1 MKWFKLITS
10 IFSNGWLNVT
20 SICSFITSPRKLRA
34 TLLEVLM
41 GRPKLMIFLGIILFL
56 MHVSSLHIFL
66 SITQL
71 LFFEFLH
78 VPLHFLPMT
87 TFFFFP
93 ENRNHLELTGRFDAS
108 SSTIR
113 QAIRIELLEV
123 HRYAIH
129 QVSSV
134 GWLVDWMTLKTY
146 GNDVFHFD
154 LEIPVDCWIGGLLG
168 VGCFFTSVLPRK
180 LNGRCW
186 MVLGWGWGGFSAE
199 KTNPRSKSTGQSAN
213 PPPVIWRRRALQR
226 MTLKTKQRVN
236 LLPSFNKKQRIK
248 GYYIGRFQSLF
259 SSFMSSSQ
267 HQFSSVFFF
276 WGGEFQLCVFFGAW
290 THLVS
295 APHFFQVQRSPFC
308 WLVKSLGTDRLFE
321 RFISGFFRTAFSIFY
336 LKDDVH
342 NIEYDL
348 MCMSL
353 YVCIYIHVYTY
364 VLCTCFVNILC
375 IHFLHTSIVVV

>member
-1 MKWFKLITS
+1 MYHL
-10 IFSNGWLNVT
+10 
-20 SICSFITSPRKLRA
+20 FIYSCR
-34 TLLEVLM
+34 
-41 GRPKLMIFLGIILFL
+41 
-56 MHVSSLHIFL
+56 LHSCFFL
-66 SITQL
+66 S
-71 LFFEFLH
+71 FFMF
-78 VPLHFLPMT
+78 LHFLPMT

-276 WGGEFQLCVFFGAW
+276 WGGG
-290 THLVS
+290 VS
-295 APHFFQVQRSPFC
+295 ALR
-308 WLVKSLGTDRLFE
+308 
-321 RFISGFFRTAFSIFY
+321 FFRSLDPFGFSPPFFSGSKISILLTRQVPRHRPTLRAFY
-336 LKDDVH
+336 
-342 NIEYDL
+342 
-348 MCMSL
+348 
-353 YVCIYIHVYTY
+353 
-364 VLCTCFVNILC
+364 
-375 IHFLHTSIVVV
+375 